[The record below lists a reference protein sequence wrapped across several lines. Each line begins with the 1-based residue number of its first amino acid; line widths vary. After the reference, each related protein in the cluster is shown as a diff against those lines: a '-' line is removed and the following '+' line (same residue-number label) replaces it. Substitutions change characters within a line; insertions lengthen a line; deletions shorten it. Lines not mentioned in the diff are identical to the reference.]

1 METCGSSRA
10 SSSAK
15 ALACAYFPTLK
26 LSFAA
31 APISGRLTERFPRA
45 RRVLTIMA
53 CILGFLLAGVAW
65 LARVVYYVLPD
76 FSSFDIK
83 SQVVWGERVPAVY
96 VILTVGYGLA
106 YIVFVLA
113 ASVAVFQ
120 RRDFK

>member
-1 METCGSSRA
+1 MIGHFNSDLRNFQAVVSS
-10 SSSAK
+10 
-15 ALACAYFPTLK
+15 P
-26 LSFAA
+26 
-31 APISGRLTERFPRA
+31 
-45 RRVLTIMA
+45 
-53 CILGFLLAGVAW
+53 GVAW